1 MIKKELN
8 SLNEQMPIAYKNRV
22 ISVRKGNFEM
32 KKISTRA
39 QEMQSSPIRKLIPYA
54 VAARKKG
61 INVFPLNIGQP
72 DIPTPTPIREAI
84 RSFDQEVLAYS
95 PSQGE
100 DFLVESFAGYYRN
113 NKIDLAPEDL
123 IVTTGG
129 SEAIFFAFL
138 SICDP
143 GDEVIVFEPF
153 YTNYN
158 GMAFETGVN
167 LKALTT
173 YAEDGFQ
180 LPPVDK
186 IEKAITPK
194 TRAIL
199 ICNPNNPTGTVY
211 SRKTLEDLAFIAKKH
226 EIYVI
231 ADEVYREFTY
241 DGLKHTSILQIE
253 GMSQYAILI
262 DSISKRYSACG
273 ARIGVV
279 ASKNKDVMAA
289 CMKFAQARLSSPT
302 VEQWGARAG
311 LMMDPDYFEPIL
323 EEYQKR
329 RDAVMAG
336 LAKAD
341 GVVCKTP
348 TGAFYVIAKL
358 PINDTDKFA
367 KWLLTDFDHKGN
379 TVLVAPAAGFYV
391 TPGKGNDE
399 IRISYVLEVAK
410 LEKAMEALAVAI
422 NQYKKIEN
430 VNNEKVQQANG

>member
-1 MIKKELN
+1 
-8 SLNEQMPIAYKNRV
+8 
-22 ISVRKGNFEM
+22 M
-32 KKISTRA
+32 KKISARA
-39 QEMQSSPIRKLIPYA
+39 RDMQASPIRKLIPYA

-72 DIPTPTPIREAI
+72 DIPTPAPIRDAI
-84 RSFDQEVLAYS
+84 RNFDQEVLAYS

-100 DFLVESFAGYYRN
+100 DFLVEAFAGYYRQN
-113 NKIDLAPEDL
+113 NIDLAAEDI

-138 SICDP
+138 SICDI

-158 GMAFETGVN
+158 GMALETGIT

-180 LPPVDK
+180 LPPVDQ

-194 TRAIL
+194 TKAIL

-211 SRKTLEDLAFIAKKH
+211 PRKALEDLAFVAKKH
-226 EIYVI
+226 EIYII

-241 DGLKHTSILQIE
+241 DGLQHTSILQVE
-253 GMSQYAILI
+253 GMAQNAILI

-279 ASKNKDVMAA
+279 ASKNKTVMEA

-311 LMMDPDYFEPIL
+311 MLMDPSYFEPIL

-329 RDAVMAG
+329 RDAVMEG
-336 LAKAD
+336 LRKAP
-341 GVVCKTP
+341 GVVCEVP

-358 PINDTDKFA
+358 PIKNAEKFA
-367 KWLLTDFDHKGN
+367 QWLLTDFNHEGN

-391 TPGKGNDE
+391 NTGLGLNE
-399 IRISYVLEVAK
+399 IRISYVLEVEK
-410 LEKAMEALAVAI
+410 LTKAMTALAEAI
-422 NQYKKIEN
+422 NQFRKVEESELKS
-430 VNNEKVQQANG
+430 EKAANTCA

>member
-1 MIKKELN
+1 MRLPQE
-8 SLNEQMPIAYKNRV
+8 
-22 ISVRKGNFEM
+22 RKVLM
-32 KKISTRA
+32 KKISLRA
-39 QEMQSSPIRKLIPYA
+39 EEMQASPIRKLIPFA

-72 DIPTPTPIREAI
+72 DIPTPLPIREAI
-84 RSFDQEVLAYS
+84 RNFDQEVLAYS

-100 DFLVESFAGYYRN
+100 DFLVEAFSGYYRQN
-113 NKIDLAPEDL
+113 RIELAPEDI

-143 GDEVIVFEPF
+143 GDEIIVFEPF

-158 GMAFETGVN
+158 GMALETGIT
-167 LKALTT
+167 LKAITT

-180 LPPVDK
+180 LPAVETM
-186 IEKAITPK
+186 EKAVTSK
-194 TRAIL
+194 TRGIL

-211 SRKTLEDLAFIAKKH
+211 SAKALEDLAFIAKKH
-226 EIYVI
+226 NLYII

-241 DGLKHTSILQIE
+241 DGLHHTSILQIE
-253 GMSQYAILI
+253 GMDQHAILI

-279 ASKNKDVMAA
+279 ASRNKMVMAA

-311 LMMDPDYFEPIL
+311 MLMDPSYFAPIL
-323 EEYQKR
+323 EEYQRR
-329 RDAVMAG
+329 RDTVMAG
-336 LAKAD
+336 LAKAS
-341 GVVCKTP
+341 GVVCEVP
-348 TGAFYVIAKL
+348 TGAFYVIVKL
-358 PINDTDKFA
+358 PIKSAERFA
-367 KWLLTDFDHKGN
+367 QWLLTDFVFEGS

-391 TPGKGNDE
+391 TPGLGLNE

-410 LEKAMEALAVAI
+410 LEKAMTALAEAI
-422 NQYKKIEN
+422 NQFKKIE
-430 VNNEKVQQANG
+430 EKESASEKAVSANA

>member
-1 MIKKELN
+1 MFL
-8 SLNEQMPIAYKNRV
+8 QH
-22 ISVRKGNFEM
+22 RKGNQERKLVM
-32 KKISTRA
+32 KKISVRA
-39 QEMQSSPIRKLIPYA
+39 RDMQASPIRKLIPFA
-54 VAARKKG
+54 VAARKRG
-61 INVFPLNIGQP
+61 TTVYPLNIGQP
-72 DIPTPTPIREAI
+72 DIPTPAPIRDAI
-84 RSFDQEVLAYS
+84 RNFDQEVLAYS

-100 DFLVESFAGYYRN
+100 DFLVEAFSGYYRQ
-113 NKIDLAPEDL
+113 NKIDLAPEDI

-143 GDEVIVFEPF
+143 GDEILVFEPF

-158 GMAFETGVN
+158 GMALETGVT

-180 LPPVDK
+180 LPPASA
-186 IEKAITPK
+186 IEKAITSK
-194 TRAIL
+194 TRGIL

-211 SRKTLEDLAFIAKKH
+211 PRKALEDLAFVAKKH

-241 DGLKHTSILQIE
+241 DGLQHTSILQID
-253 GMSQYAILI
+253 GMAQYAILI

-279 ASKNKDVMAA
+279 ASKNKPVMEA

-311 LMMDPDYFEPIL
+311 MLMDPSYFQPIL
-323 EEYQKR
+323 DEYQRR
-329 RDAVMAG
+329 RDAVMEG
-336 LAKAD
+336 LRKVPD
-341 GVVCKTP
+341 LVCEVP

-358 PINDTDKFA
+358 PIKNADKFA
-367 KWLLTDFDHKGN
+367 QWLLTDFQHEGS

-391 TPGKGNDE
+391 TPGLGLNE
-399 IRISYVLEVAK
+399 IRLSYVLEVHK
-410 LEKAMEALAVAI
+410 LEKAMNALAVAI
-422 NQYKKIEN
+422 NAYRLIETAQ
-430 VNNEKVQQANG
+430 EKQEKATTAHA

>member
-1 MIKKELN
+1 M
-8 SLNEQMPIAYKNRV
+8 V
-22 ISVRKGNFEM
+22 M
-32 KKISTRA
+32 KKISVRA
-39 QEMQSSPIRKLIPYA
+39 RDMQASPIRKLIPFA

-61 INVFPLNIGQP
+61 TNVFPLNIGQP
-72 DIPTPTPIREAI
+72 DIPTPKPIREAI
-84 RSFDQEVLAYS
+84 RNFDQEVLAYS

-100 DFLVESFAGYYRN
+100 DFLVEAFAGYYKQN
-113 NKIDLAPEDL
+113 NIDLAAEDI

-138 SICDP
+138 SICDA

-158 GMAFETGVN
+158 GIAYETGVK

-180 LPPVDK
+180 LPPAAA
-186 IEKAITPK
+186 IEKAITDK

-211 SRKTLEDLAFIAKKH
+211 SRQTLEELAAVAKKH
-226 EIYVI
+226 NVYVI

-241 DGLKHTSILQIE
+241 DGLQHTSILQIP
-253 GMSQYAILI
+253 GMSQHAILI

-273 ARIGVV
+273 ARIGLV
-279 ASKNKDVMAA
+279 ASKNHEVMGA
-289 CMKFAQARLSSPT
+289 CLKFAQARLSSPT
-302 VEQWGARAG
+302 IEQWGARAG
-311 LMMDPDYFEPIL
+311 ILMDPSYFQPIL
-323 EEYQKR
+323 EEYQRR
-329 RDAVMAG
+329 RDAVMEG
-336 LAKAD
+336 LAKAP

-358 PINDTDKFA
+358 PIKNAERFA
-367 KWLLTDFDHKGN
+367 QWLLTDFVHEGN
-379 TVLVAPAAGFYV
+379 SVLVAPAAGFYV
-391 TPGKGNDE
+391 NPGLGLDE

-410 LEKAMEALAVAI
+410 LEKAMTTLAVAI
-422 NQYKKIEN
+422 NKYRALEESEAGK
-430 VNNEKVQQANG
+430 EKTSAANA

>member
-1 MIKKELN
+1 
-8 SLNEQMPIAYKNRV
+8 
-22 ISVRKGNFEM
+22 
-32 KKISTRA
+32 
-39 QEMQSSPIRKLIPYA
+39 MQASPIRKLIPYA
-54 VAARKKG
+54 VAARKRG

-72 DIPTPTPIREAI
+72 DIATPAPIRDAI
-84 RSFDQEVLAYS
+84 RNFDQEVLAYS

-113 NKIDLAPEDL
+113 NRIDLAAEDI

-138 SICDP
+138 SICDA

-158 GMAFETGVN
+158 GIAFETGVH

-211 SRKTLEDLAFIAKKH
+211 PRKALEDLAYVAKKH
-226 EIYVI
+226 EIYII

-241 DGLKHTSILQIE
+241 DGLSHTSILQIE
-253 GMSQYAILI
+253 GMAQNAILI

-273 ARIGVV
+273 ARIGVI
-279 ASKNKDVMAA
+279 ASKNRAVMEAS
-289 CMKFAQARLSSPT
+289 MKFAQARLSSPT

-311 LMMDPDYFEPIL
+311 MMMDPSYFEPIL
-323 EEYQKR
+323 EEYQRR
-329 RDAVMAG
+329 RDAVMEG
-336 LAKAD
+336 LAKAE
-341 GVVCKTP
+341 GVICKTP

-358 PINDTDKFA
+358 PIKDAEKFA
-367 KWLLTDFDHKGN
+367 QWLLTDFNHNGDS
-379 TVLVAPAAGFYV
+379 VLVAPAAGFYA
-391 TPGKGNDE
+391 TPGMGLNE
-399 IRISYVLEVAK
+399 IRISYVLEVQK
-410 LEKAMEALAVAI
+410 LTKAMEALAIAI
-422 NQYKKIEN
+422 NQFKKIEESQSN
-430 VNNEKVQQANG
+430 DKESAAHG

>member
-1 MIKKELN
+1 
-8 SLNEQMPIAYKNRV
+8 
-22 ISVRKGNFEM
+22 M
-32 KKISTRA
+32 KKISARA
-39 QEMQSSPIRKLIPYA
+39 RDMQASPIRKLIPYA

-72 DIPTPTPIREAI
+72 DIPTPAPIRDAI
-84 RSFDQEVLAYS
+84 RNFDQEVLAYS

-100 DFLVESFAGYYRN
+100 DFLVEAFAGYYRQN
-113 NKIDLAPEDL
+113 NIDLAAEDI

-138 SICDP
+138 SICDI

-158 GMAFETGVN
+158 GMALETGIT

-180 LPPVDK
+180 LPPVDQ

-194 TRAIL
+194 TKAIL

-211 SRKTLEDLAFIAKKH
+211 PRKALEDLAFVAKKH
-226 EIYVI
+226 EIYII

-241 DGLKHTSILQIE
+241 DGLQHTSILQVE
-253 GMSQYAILI
+253 GMAQNAILI

-279 ASKNKDVMAA
+279 ASKNKTVMEA

-311 LMMDPDYFEPIL
+311 MLMDPSYFEPIL

-329 RDAVMAG
+329 RDAVMEG
-336 LAKAD
+336 LRKAP
-341 GVVCKTP
+341 GVVCEVP

-358 PINDTDKFA
+358 PIKNAEKFA
-367 KWLLTDFDHKGN
+367 QWLLTDFNHEGN

-391 TPGKGNDE
+391 NPGLGLNE
-399 IRISYVLEVAK
+399 IRISYVLEVEK
-410 LEKAMEALAVAI
+410 LTKAMTALAEAI
-422 NQYKKIEN
+422 NQFRKVEESELKS
-430 VNNEKVQQANG
+430 EKAANAGA

>member
-1 MIKKELN
+1 
-8 SLNEQMPIAYKNRV
+8 
-22 ISVRKGNFEM
+22 M
-32 KKISTRA
+32 KKISARA
-39 QEMQSSPIRKLIPYA
+39 RDMQASPIRKLIPYA

-72 DIPTPTPIREAI
+72 DIPTPAPIREAI
-84 RSFDQEVLAYS
+84 RNFDQEVLAYS

-100 DFLVESFAGYYRN
+100 DFLVEAFSGYYRQN
-113 NKIDLAPEDL
+113 NIDLASEDI

-138 SICDP
+138 SICDA
-143 GDEVIVFEPF
+143 GDEVMVFEPF

-158 GMAFETGVN
+158 GMALETGIT

-180 LPPVDK
+180 LPPVDQ
-186 IEKAITPK
+186 IEKAITSK

-211 SRKTLEDLAFIAKKH
+211 PRKALEDLAFVARKH
-226 EIYVI
+226 EIYII

-241 DGLKHTSILQIE
+241 DGLQHTSILQVE
-253 GMSQYAILI
+253 GMAQNAILI

-279 ASKNKDVMAA
+279 ASKNKGVMEA

-311 LMMDPDYFEPIL
+311 MLMDPSYFEPIL

-329 RDAVMAG
+329 RDAVMEG
-336 LAKAD
+336 LRKAP
-341 GVVCKTP
+341 GVVCEVP

-358 PINDTDKFA
+358 PIKNAERFA
-367 KWLLTDFDHKGN
+367 QWLLTDFSHDGS

-391 TPGKGNDE
+391 NPGLGLNE
-399 IRISYVLEVAK
+399 IRISYVLEVEK
-410 LEKAMEALAVAI
+410 LTKAMTALAEAI
-422 NQYKKIEN
+422 NQFKKVEAAEQTS
-430 VNNEKVQQANG
+430 EKAANACA